1 MSTRLSLIV
10 AVSENWGI
18 GRNNDLLYHLPA
30 DMRHFKAL
38 TTGHTIIM
46 GRRTFES
53 LPKGALP
60 NRRNIVLS
68 SRTSVSFPDA
78 ELFTSLQEALSAC
91 EKEEEV
97 FIIGGSTVYRE
108 AHALCDRIY
117 LTRVEHMHPQ
127 ATVFF
132 PALNPEEWNVIE
144 EEPHPADEKHAH
156 PYRFL
161 TLERKRPEA

>member
-1 MSTRLSLIV
+1 MTPRLSLIV

-30 DMRHFKAL
+30 DMRHFKTL

-68 SRTSVSFPDA
+68 SQTSSNFPGA
-78 ELFTSLQEALSAC
+78 EHLTSLQEALAAC
-91 EKEEEV
+91 NGEEEV
-97 FIIGGSTVYRE
+97 FIIGGSSVYHE
-108 AHALCDRIY
+108 ALALCERIY
-117 LTRVEHMHPQ
+117 LTRVEHMHPE

-132 PALNPEEWNVIE
+132 PALNPEEWNVLE
-144 EEPHPADEKHAH
+144 ENSYPADEKHAH
-156 PYRFL
+156 PYRFI
-161 TLERKRPEA
+161 TLERKRP